1 MQKLIRQNSYKKIKV
16 AVPSLGIEE
25 YKRIKEVIFNGKIVS
40 GRYVQEFEKKF
51 SKYVGTKYACA
62 VNSGTSALHTALR
75 CLDLKPGDEV
85 IVPAISFMSTATAV
99 LHNNCIPKFCDVSLE
114 DYCIDID
121 DLKEKISVK
130 TKAVIIVHFTGNV
143 CNISAIKKILKK
155 KNIYLIEDCAQAHG
169 SKYKNKP
176 VGSFG
181 DISCFSFYT
190 TKHMTTGEGG
200 ILCYNSNK
208 YDQTSKIFRNH
219 GLISRDEHSMLG
231 YNYRMNEIAALIGIE
246 QLKKIKTINK
256 KRINNS
262 KYLIKKL
269 SKINQN
275 WFTLQKIPGY
285 STHTFFWAA
294 LRVLDK
300 KNSLKKII
308 SKLQNYGV
316 EVRSRYQYPLYKH
329 KVFLNLKN
337 KVQNNKK
344 VFLTNAEKLSGS
356 ILGLPNHHKLSRKDL
371 DYIVSVISKI

>member
-1 MQKLIRQNSYKKIKV
+1 MELIKHKTMKIPLIKPYITESIKQRVCDVLDSGYLTEGPVTREFENKLKEYLSCNYLHAVTSATTGLEV
-16 AVPSLGIEE
+16 ALRALGI
-25 YKRIKEVIFNGKIVS
+25 GS
-40 GRYVQEFEKKF
+40 
-51 SKYVGTKYACA
+51 
-62 VNSGTSALHTALR
+62 
-75 CLDLKPGDEV
+75 GDEV

-337 KVQNNKK
+337 KVQNYKK
-344 VFLTNAEKLSGS
+344 VFLPNAEKLSGS

>member
-1 MQKLIRQNSYKKIKV
+1 MQKLIRKNSYKQIKV

-40 GRYVQEFEKKF
+40 GKYVQEFEKKF
-51 SKYVGTKYACA
+51 SKFVGTKYACA
-62 VNSGTSALHTALR
+62 VNSGTAALHTALK

-114 DYCIDID
+114 DFCIDVN
-121 DLKEKISVK
+121 DLKKKISTK
-130 TKAVIIVHFTGNV
+130 TKAIIIVHFTGNV
-143 CNISAIKKILKK
+143 CNMTAIKKILKN

-200 ILCYNSNK
+200 ILCYNSTK
-208 YDQTSKIFRNH
+208 YDKISKIFRNH

-231 YNYRMNEIAALIGIE
+231 YNYRMNEISALIGIE
-246 QLKKIKTINK
+246 QLKKINLISK

-269 SKINQN
+269 SKMKQN
-275 WFTLQKIPGY
+275 WFILQKIPKY
-285 STHTFFWAA
+285 STHTFFWIA

-300 KNSLKKII
+300 KNSLKNII
-308 SKLQNYGV
+308 SKLEKYGI

-329 KVFLNLKN
+329 KVFLNHKN
-337 KVQNNKK
+337 KVQNYKK
-344 VFLTNAEKLSGS
+344 LFLPNAEKLSGN
-356 ILGLPNHHKLSRKDL
+356 IFGLPNHHKLSRTDL
-371 DYIVSVISKI
+371 DFIINVISRI

>member
-1 MQKLIRQNSYKKIKV
+1 MQKLIRKNSYKKIKV

-40 GRYVQEFEKKF
+40 GKYVQEFEKKF
-51 SKYVGTKYACA
+51 SKFVGTKYACA
-62 VNSGTSALHTALR
+62 VNSGTAALHTALK

-114 DYCIDID
+114 DFCIDVN
-121 DLKEKISVK
+121 DLKKKISTK

-143 CNISAIKKILKK
+143 CNMTAIKKILKN

-200 ILCYNSNK
+200 ILCYNSTK
-208 YDQTSKIFRNH
+208 YDKISKIFRNH

-231 YNYRMNEIAALIGIE
+231 YNYRMNEISALIGIE
-246 QLKKIKTINK
+246 QLKKINPISK

-269 SKINQN
+269 SKIKQN
-275 WFTLQKIPGY
+275 WFTLQKIPKY
-285 STHTFFWAA
+285 SIHTFFWIA

-300 KNSLKKII
+300 KNSLKNII
-308 SKLQNYGV
+308 SKLQKYGI

-329 KVFLNLKN
+329 KVFLNHNN
-337 KVQNNKK
+337 KVQNYKK
-344 VFLTNAEKLSGS
+344 LFLPNAEKLSGN
-356 ILGLPNHHKLSRKDL
+356 IFGLPNHHKLSRKDL
-371 DYIVSVISKI
+371 DYIINVISII

>member
-1 MQKLIRQNSYKKIKV
+1 MQKLIRKNSYKQIKV

-40 GRYVQEFEKKF
+40 GKYVQEFEKKF
-51 SKYVGTKYACA
+51 SKFVGTKYACA
-62 VNSGTSALHTALR
+62 VNSGTAALHTALK

-114 DYCIDID
+114 DFCIDVN
-121 DLKEKISVK
+121 DLKKKISTK
-130 TKAVIIVHFTGNV
+130 TKAIIIVHFTGNV
-143 CNISAIKKILKK
+143 CNMTAIKKILKN

-200 ILCYNSNK
+200 ILCYNSTK
-208 YDQTSKIFRNH
+208 YDKISKIFRNH

-231 YNYRMNEIAALIGIE
+231 YNYRMNEISALIGIE
-246 QLKKIKTINK
+246 QLKKTNLISK
-256 KRINNS
+256 KRITNS

-269 SKINQN
+269 SKMKQN
-275 WFTLQKIPGY
+275 WFVLQKIPKY
-285 STHTFFWAA
+285 STHTFFWIA

-300 KNSLKKII
+300 KNSLKNII
-308 SKLQNYGV
+308 SKLEKYGI

-329 KVFLNLKN
+329 KVFLNHKN
-337 KVQNNKK
+337 KVQNYKK
-344 VFLTNAEKLSGS
+344 LFLPNAEKLSGN
-356 ILGLPNHHKLSRKDL
+356 IFGLPNHHKLSRIDL
-371 DYIVSVISKI
+371 DFIINVISRI